1 MDLALPTWAFEVLP
15 FALGLPAHVVGVGH
29 EVHGSESSA
38 EAADVPAEL
47 ISAFRHHNKLDLELF
62 RHAETLF
69 WKRVKRQAAKVQG
82 DLTSSLALSQ
92 TQTLRRP
99 KQPPPQSAAEAMADM
114 TASSADRSGP
124 YDASLAP
131 AALMLSA
138 TTAKG
143 GDGAYDGTGPYDA
156 SLDQKT
162 ASLPDPVPKVT
173 GGYPAEASE
182 DPDPT
187 GPEPIPCTGGF
198 CGVKDKAV
206 APGPS
211 PAPAPAPAPSPSPS
225 SSSRDSSGDS
235 SGDAAGDA
243 AGDSGDSAPAVGGP
257 IPANTAL
264 ELCPAAD
271 FAESLVALSPLLPGA
286 VARAGGAKRLTERYA
301 RKFGQGA
308 CPLASAATGWP
319 PSNRST
325 PLLLNMAE
333 GSTGTRFLECLLSQR
348 MRTAHFPDTALAQA
362 LDQTSDAPADA
373 GAAATAG
380 ATAAAPNDLTDLPL
394 HECTRSEGERSCT
407 GGFDAFDYVSDTPTA
422 QLVSLLLETHA
433 KKNQVRVR
441 VRVRVRVDACQEE
454 SGTMVNPY
462 P

>member
-211 PAPAPAPAPSPSPS
+211 PAPAPAPSSSSS

-433 KKNQVRVR
+433 KKNQ
-441 VRVRVRVDACQEE
+441 ALG
-454 SGTMVNPY
+454 STPTPSY